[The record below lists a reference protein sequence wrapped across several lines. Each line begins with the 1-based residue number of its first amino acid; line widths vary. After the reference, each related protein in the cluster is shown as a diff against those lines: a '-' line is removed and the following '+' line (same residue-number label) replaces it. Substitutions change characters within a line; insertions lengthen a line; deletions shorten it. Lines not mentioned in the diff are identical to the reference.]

1 MSVAHDICVDFLQ
14 TVVRNRVFSEA
25 ERTRGSRPLD
35 EGQRR
40 QLLAGQRVDTRS
52 PALTRI
58 SGKGGWL
65 ADETKRAAYA
75 IFTNVTL
82 LDHLLSVVRGALQ
95 FAEMDLTG
103 KGQRPP
109 DELRR
114 RLAAVAA
121 VAFLHDAD
129 KMLDLSRAAT
139 RVGALDEAAIAGLTE
154 RFGIAAFLDGHG
166 VRLSAAQMLELING
180 VEVTRTEGLVRAP
193 REHWHDRMYVRLADR
208 VDGIFLQTRATE
220 TRPHFGVDGA
230 LREIAGFGG
239 LDTDAV
245 QLGADGWRVVELR
258 DPHTPFLL
266 DAFQAGLSAAC
277 LDHHGVPPLIELH
290 HDGRMLVVLPRRD
303 SDSLIAQALS
313 QVTGD
318 VGARIRIDLN
328 NRGKIH
334 LLDAPGGV
342 DDLRTSV
349 AAMQARGRESILR
362 ASKDT
367 LRDRGAE
374 IDAWMRPVDFL
385 PRNPDLATYIG
396 QLVPLWTGT
405 VGFDDHLAETHRNAV
420 LVNAVL
426 SCTDPPAR
434 LNIPDAGQRE
444 VELRALL
451 DSSGV
456 LTVWPDW
463 LDAAPADTRRALLA
477 AYAAAAA
484 QQNDALME
492 QLLGPDSLVALW
504 LEGRNGRPGL
514 ASAIDSAG
522 VRLRA
527 AVEAHYGALLAGQFI
542 AADEA
547 AEGRCHF
554 TNVPIPRTA
563 RIDGK
568 TGLYGVNVSA
578 FSGREGR
585 PESFRSSASETLV
598 SPIAEAE
605 HKLRRLQYERSGRS
619 AGGRRVPV
627 AVTSPTTAGLFG
639 ALPFGNDADPAEFA
653 LTDLLRSKLE
663 PGKLT
668 YPDAEAALR
677 RTRVA
682 RFEEMPDRMIG
693 SGTEPGQIAFTAMVF
708 EAALRTGRP
717 VHVFRGL
724 PRERPEFV
732 VFDALPQPLASLLEG
747 NAFRL
752 EQIRPC
758 LLLLRGIEAVAE
770 ATGFGLELALRLCE
784 PATRFGAA
792 CDVLARADRRNASAS
807 QDPAL
812 RRIQSFALNLLEKK
826 DVSSPS
832 DTAILAFAEAMARV
846 QRKPIGSDGANIA
859 ELGLR
864 TALTTV
870 EALERMRQIG
880 TESLV
885 AGIAGELEKVITR
898 GGLRARKEIRGE
910 QSFES
915 VVEAAARVFATEVWH
930 GAFDTTLPSSRDRR
944 VALAVYRHG
953 FQSASGRL
961 YARSGISAAEGSEQ
975 AV

>member
-1 MSVAHDICVDFLQ
+1 MGVAYEVCLHFLQ
-14 TVVRNRVFSEA
+14 AVVQDRVFSDA

-40 QLLAGQRVDTRS
+40 QLETSQRVDTRS

-58 SGKGGWL
+58 SGKGGWR
-65 ADETKRAAYA
+65 ADGAYA
-75 IFTNVTL
+75 VFTNVTL

-103 KGQRPP
+103 RGSRPP
-109 DELRR
+109 EELRR

-121 VAFLHDAD
+121 VAFLHDSD
-129 KMLDLSRAAT
+129 KMLDLSRSAT
-139 RVGALDEAAIAGLTE
+139 RGGALDAAAIGGLMD
-154 RFGIAAFLDGHG
+154 RFGITAFLEGYG
-166 VRLSAAQMLELING
+166 VPLSATQMLELING
-180 VEVTRTEGLVRAP
+180 VEVTRTEGLVRLP

-208 VDGIFLQTRATE
+208 VDGAFLQTQPTE

-230 LREIAGFGG
+230 LREIAGFSG
-239 LDTDAV
+239 LDTGAV
-245 QLGADGWRVVELR
+245 QLGGEGWRVVELR

-266 DAFQAGLSAAC
+266 DAFQAGLSAIC
-277 LDHHGVPPLIELH
+277 LDHHGIPPLIELH
-290 HDGRMLVVLPRRD
+290 HDGRLLVVLPRRD
-303 SDSLIAQALS
+303 SDALIAQALGR
-313 QVTGD
+313 VTGD
-318 VGARIRIDLN
+318 LGARIRVATN
-328 NRGKIH
+328 ARGKVD
-334 LLDAPGGV
+334 LLDAPG
-342 DDLRTSV
+342 DLEDLRASV
-349 AAMQARGRESILR
+349 AAMQAREREGVLR
-362 ASKDT
+362 AGIDA
-367 LRDRGAE
+367 LREHGAE
-374 IDAWMRPVDFL
+374 IDALLRPVDFL
-385 PRNPDLATYIG
+385 PRTPDLASYAG
-396 QLVPLWTGT
+396 RLVPLWTGT
-405 VGFDDHLAETHRNAV
+405 ATFEDHLAETHRNAV
-420 LVNAVL
+420 LVSATL

-434 LNIPDAGQRE
+434 LNIPGADQRE
-444 VELRALL
+444 AELRALL
-451 DSSGV
+451 NDTGA
-456 LTVWPDW
+456 LTAWPDW
-463 LDAAPADTRRALLA
+463 LDAVSVDTRRALLA

-492 QLLGPDSLVALW
+492 QLLGPDGLVALW
-504 LEGRNGRPGL
+504 LEGREDRPGL
-514 ASAIDSAG
+514 AAAIDHAG

-542 AADEA
+542 ATDEA

-554 TNVPIPRTA
+554 TNTPVPRTA

-578 FSGREGR
+578 FSGRDGR

-627 AVTSPTTAGLFG
+627 TVTSPTTAGLFG

-653 LTDLLRSKLE
+653 LADLLRAKIE

-682 RFEEMPDRMIG
+682 RFEELPDRMIG

-732 VFDALPQPLASLLEG
+732 VFDTLSQPLVSLLEG
-747 NAFRL
+747 DAFRL
-752 EQIRPC
+752 EQIPHC
-758 LLLLRGIEAVAE
+758 LQLLRGVEAVAE

-792 CDVLARADRRNASAS
+792 CDALARADRRIATSS
-807 QDPAL
+807 QDLAL
-812 RRIQSFALNLLEKK
+812 RKIQSFSLNLLENHA
-826 DVSSPS
+826 VSSPS
-832 DTAILAFAEAMARV
+832 DTAILSFAEAMARV
-846 QRKPIGSDGANIA
+846 QRKPISSDGANMA

-870 EALERMRQIG
+870 EALERMRQTG

-885 AGIAGELEKVITR
+885 AGIAGELEKVMTR
-898 GGLRARKEIRGE
+898 GGLRVRAELRGG
-910 QSFES
+910 QSFET
-915 VVEAAARVFATEVWH
+915 VVEAAARVFVTDVWY
-930 GAFDTTLPSSRDRR
+930 GAFDATLPSSRDRR

-953 FQSASGRL
+953 FQSASSRL
-961 YARSGISAAEGSEQ
+961 YARNGIPATEDSEQ
-975 AV
+975 AA